1 MEAMESLKL
10 AVEVLLL
17 VTGIGVGVQTDSVG
31 VVEVE
36 ITKLH
41 SVPPFANMSLF
52 QHQPLV
58 LVKVGATEFLI
69 VDCKV

>member
-1 MEAMESLKL
+1 MEAVESLKL
-10 AVEVLLL
+10 TIEVLLL
-17 VTGIGVGVQTDSVG
+17 VTGIGVSVQTDSVG

-52 QHQPLV
+52 KHQALV
-58 LVKVGATEFLI
+58 LVDVISIELLI
-69 VDCKV
+69 IDHEI